1 MSNPGPILVVLTGPI
16 ASGKSTVGRLAV
28 SGTALAFLAEDVDS
42 RAEDREVL
50 ARYYRAV
57 EAYGPLRRA
66 DPSFAG
72 SGADEIRETIFRTQ
86 VHFITRRSAILRR
99 HLSGGESGGLSERH
113 PMDDIEI
120 FSRRNLEQGL
130 LTPAQFADLGGLLE
144 RELAGIPPPAL
155 QIFLHCDPTRLRA
168 RIRRR
173 GRPQE
178 AELIRADN
186 PYLEELGRLY
196 AEWYQ
201 RYPGAK
207 VLLRT
212 DEIDEKVTAD
222 RVREEIVRR
231 GLA

>member
-1 MSNPGPILVVLTGPI
+1 MPDPGPILVVLTGPI

-42 RAEDREVL
+42 RAEDSEVL
-50 ARYYRAV
+50 DRYYRAV
-57 EAYGPLRRA
+57 EAYASLHRTDPPLT
-66 DPSFAG
+66 G
-72 SGADEIRETIFRTQ
+72 SGAGAIRETIFRTQ
-86 VHFITRRSAILRR
+86 VHFITRRSEILRR
-99 HLSGGESGGLSERH
+99 HLGGGERGGLSERH

-130 LTPAQFADLGGLLE
+130 LTPQQFASLGRMLE
-144 RELAGIPPPAL
+144 RELAGVPPPAL

-196 AEWYQ
+196 TDWYE
-201 RYPGAK
+201 RYPGEK

-212 DEIDEKVTAD
+212 DETDEKVTAD
-222 RVREEIVRR
+222 RVREEIMSR